1 MKSQRALPT
10 SGANKVSLINTA
22 LPYLIAQAV
31 GGGAAGCGDHLD
43 CKAAERQDLA
53 VIQQQIKIAAVGV
66 ESVRKTKHRFEM
78 LLHCGDAAANPHLRA
93 EWVAK
98 ERGGAEVIG
107 VGVGFQHVAKR

>member
-1 MKSQRALPT
+1 
-10 SGANKVSLINTA
+10 
-22 LPYLIAQAV
+22 
-31 GGGAAGCGDHLD
+31 
-43 CKAAERQDLA
+43 
-53 VIQQQIKIAAVGV
+53 
-66 ESVRKTKHRFEM
+66 M